1 MTKQQKVMLGI
12 LGVLVFFM
20 FYKYVYGPL
29 GLKLKKVKNELVT
42 KQAKLT
48 VARERTNRLDEL
60 KTDYE
65 LLRVKVEKAEKKL
78 PREREIPRLLR
89 EITNAGRKFKI
100 DISNFRPRAEKPQQ
114 YYISH
119 PFGMSLKTDYHN
131 LAYFLAEI
139 GQYERIFHVR
149 NLSLTPI
156 MEKEE
161 KEGERL
167 KGISADFQLYTYTFK
182 EKEKDERVK
191 SK

>member
-29 GLKLKKVKNELVT
+29 DLKLEKVKNELVA
-42 KQAKLT
+42 KRAKLA
-48 VARERTNRLDEL
+48 VARERADRLDQL

-65 LLRVKVEKAEKKL
+65 LLKVKVEEAEKKL
-78 PREREIPRLLR
+78 PREKEIPRLLR
-89 EITNAGRKFKI
+89 DITNAGRKFKV
-100 DISNFRPRAEKPQQ
+100 DISDFQPRTEEPQQ

-119 PFGMSLKTDYHN
+119 PFRMTLETNYHN
-131 LAYFLAEI
+131 LAHFLAEI

-156 MEKEE
+156 VE
-161 KEGERL
+161 KEGEKL
-167 KGISADFQLYTYTFK
+167 SGISADFQLYTYTFK
-182 EKEKDERVK
+182 E
-191 SK
+191 

>member
-12 LGVLVFFM
+12 LGVLVFFI

-29 GLKLKKVKNELVT
+29 GLKLKKVNNELVT

-48 VARERTNRLDEL
+48 VARERANRLGQL

-65 LLRVKVEKAEKKL
+65 LLKVKVAEAEKKL
-78 PREREIPRLLR
+78 PREKEIPRLLR
-89 EITNAGRKFKI
+89 DITSAGRKFKI
-100 DISNFRPRAEKPQQ
+100 DISDFRPRAEEHQE

-119 PFGMSLKTDYHN
+119 PFLITLETNYHN
-131 LAYFLAEI
+131 LAYFLAEV

-161 KEGERL
+161 KKL

-182 EKEKDERVK
+182 EKEEKVK
-191 SK
+191 